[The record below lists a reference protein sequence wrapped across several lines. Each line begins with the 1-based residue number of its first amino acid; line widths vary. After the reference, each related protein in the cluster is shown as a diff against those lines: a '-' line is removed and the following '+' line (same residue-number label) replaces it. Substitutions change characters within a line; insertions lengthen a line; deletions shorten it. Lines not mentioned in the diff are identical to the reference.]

1 VLVVHHGGLALGHGA
16 EESRAIRSPD
26 VAGRYAAVVSASAP
40 VREHLAAA
48 RAGTAICARDGLAFV
63 RVSGRDAARLLQNVV
78 TSDIDALSVGDGQ
91 YGLALTPKGRPVA
104 DAWIVRESDAAFA
117 CACETVA
124 LDELT
129 AMLRRYRLAS
139 RADIAGATGEL
150 TLLERPLAAPGRGW
164 HAGPLGALLLGAPEQ
179 ARAAWDAAL
188 DGGAVPI
195 GPETR
200 ETLRIERGLPRFG
213 IDFDGSNLPAE
224 AGVVERAISFTKG
237 CYIGQEPI
245 VRLAHRGHANR
256 ELRRLQLAG
265 PLVLPATLEEDEREV
280 GRVTSSAGLPEGG
293 AAALGYVRRA
303 VADGA
308 QLVALDASGAR
319 VAARDAGRVAAGRP

>member
-1 VLVVHHGGLALGHGA
+1 
-16 EESRAIRSPD
+16 
-26 VAGRYAAVVSASAP
+26 VSASAP

-48 RAGTAICARDGLAFV
+48 RAGAAICVRDELGFV
-63 RVSGRDAARLLQNVV
+63 RVAGRDAERLLQNVV
-78 TSDIDALSVGDGQ
+78 TSDIAALAVGEGQ
-91 YGLALTPKGRPVA
+91 YGLALTPKGRPLA
-104 DAWIVRESDAAFA
+104 DAWIMRVAADAFVA
-117 CACETVA
+117 ACEAVA
-124 LDELT
+124 QADLDAT
-129 AMLRRYRLAS
+129 LRRYRLAS
-139 RADIAGATGEL
+139 RADIATVTGEL
-150 TLLERPLAAPGRGW
+150 TVLERPMAIPAEGW
-164 HAGPLGALLLGAPEQ
+164 HAGPLGSLLLAESQ
-179 ARAAWDAAL
+179 VARTAWDAAIA
-188 DGGAVPI
+188 GGAVPI
-195 GPETR
+195 GAETR

-213 IDFDGSNLPAE
+213 IDFDGTNLPAE

-256 ELRRLQLAG
+256 ELRRLQLTAS
-265 PLVLPATLEEDEREV
+265 PELPATLHEGEREV

-308 QLVALDASGAR
+308 QLVVRDARGER

>member
-1 VLVVHHGGLALGHGA
+1 
-16 EESRAIRSPD
+16 
-26 VAGRYAAVVSASAP
+26 VSASAP
-40 VREHLAAA
+40 AREHLAAA
-48 RAGTAICARDGLAFV
+48 RAGTAICARDELAFV
-63 RVSGRDAARLLQNVV
+63 RVSGRDAARLLQNVM
-78 TSDIDALSVGDGQ
+78 TSDIDALGVGDGQ

-104 DAWIVRESDAAFA
+104 DAWIVRETDDAFV

-124 LDELT
+124 EADLM

-139 RADIAGATGEL
+139 RAEIASVTEL
-150 TLLERPLAAPGRGW
+150 TLLERPLAAPGDGW
-164 HAGPLGALLLGAPEQ
+164 HAGPLGALRLAAAAG
-179 ARAAWDAAL
+179 ARAAWDAAVA
-188 DGGAVPI
+188 DGAVPI
-195 GPETR
+195 GAGTR

-213 IDFDGSNLPAE
+213 IDFDDSSLPAE

-256 ELRRLQLAG
+256 ELRRLSLAEV
-265 PLVLPATLEEDEREV
+265 PELPATLEDGAREV
-280 GRVTSSAGLPEGG
+280 GRLTSSASLPEGG
-293 AAALGYVRRA
+293 AAALGYVRNA

-308 QLVALDASGAR
+308 QLVALDARGTR

>member
-1 VLVVHHGGLALGHGA
+1 M
-16 EESRAIRSPD
+16 
-26 VAGRYAAVVSASAP
+26 
-40 VREHLAAA
+40 
-48 RAGTAICARDGLAFV
+48 

-78 TSDIDALSVGDGQ
+78 TSDIDALAVGEGQ
-91 YGLALTPKGRPVA
+91 YGLALTPKGRPIA
-104 DAWIVRESDAAFA
+104 DAWIVREADDAFV

-124 LDELT
+124 EADLV

-139 RADIAGATGEL
+139 RADIASVTDEL
-150 TLLERPLAAPGRGW
+150 TLLERPLAAPAEGW
-164 HAGPLGALLLGAPEQ
+164 HAGPLGALLLAPPEA
-179 ARAAWDAAL
+179 ARAAWDAAVA
-188 DGGAVPI
+188 GGAVPI
-195 GPETR
+195 GAETR

-256 ELRRLQLAG
+256 ELRRLHLAEA
-265 PLVLPATLEEDEREV
+265 LELPATLQDGERDV
-280 GRVTSSAGLPEGG
+280 GRVTSSASLPEGG

-308 QLVALDASGAR
+308 ELVALDARGGR
-319 VAARDAGRVAAGRP
+319 VAARDAGRVAEGRP

>member
-1 VLVVHHGGLALGHGA
+1 
-16 EESRAIRSPD
+16 
-26 VAGRYAAVVSASAP
+26 VS
-40 VREHLAAA
+40 EHLAAA
-48 RAGTAICARDGLAFV
+48 RAGGAVCTRDELAFV

-78 TSDIDALSVGDGQ
+78 TSDIDALAVGEGQ

-104 DAWIVRESDAAFA
+104 DAWIVRAADDVFV

-124 LDELT
+124 QADLE

-139 RADIAGATGEL
+139 RADIAGVTGEL
-150 TLLERPLAAPGRGW
+150 TLLERPLAAAGEGW
-164 HAGPLGALLLGAPEQ
+164 HAGPLGALLLAAPEQ
-179 ARAAWDAAL
+179 ARAAWDAATAE
-188 DGGAVPI
+188 GAVPI
-195 GPETR
+195 GAETR

-213 IDFDGSNLPAE
+213 IDFDASNLPAE

-256 ELRRLQLAG
+256 ELRRLHLDES
-265 PLVLPATLEEDEREV
+265 PELPATLQEGEREV
-280 GRVTSSAGLPEGG
+280 GRLTSSTGLPEGG

-303 VADGA
+303 VADSA
-308 QLVALDASGAR
+308 QLVALDARGER

>member
-1 VLVVHHGGLALGHGA
+1 M
-16 EESRAIRSPD
+16 
-26 VAGRYAAVVSASAP
+26 SASAP

-48 RAGTAICARDGLAFV
+48 RAGAAICVRDELAFV

-78 TSDIDALSVGDGQ
+78 TSDIAALAVGEGQ
-91 YGLALTPKGRPVA
+91 YALALTPKGRPLA
-104 DAWIVRESDAAFA
+104 DAWIVREAAEAFVA
-117 CACETVA
+117 ACESVA
-124 LDELT
+124 QADLEAT
-129 AMLRRYRLAS
+129 LRRYRLAS
-139 RADIAGATGEL
+139 RADIATVTGEL
-150 TLLERPLAAPGRGW
+150 TLLERPLAAPAEGW
-164 HAGPLGALLLGAPEQ
+164 HAGPLGALLLAESQPAQ
-179 ARAAWDAAL
+179 AAAWDAAIG
-188 DGGAVPI
+188 DGAVPI
-195 GPETR
+195 GAETR

-213 IDFDGSNLPAE
+213 VDFDGSNLPAE

-256 ELRRLQLAG
+256 ELRRLQLATS
-265 PLVLPATLEEDEREV
+265 PELPATIHEDEREV
-280 GRVTSSAGLPEGG
+280 GRITSSAGLPEGG

-308 QLVALDASGAR
+308 ELVVLDARGGR

>member
-1 VLVVHHGGLALGHGA
+1 
-16 EESRAIRSPD
+16 
-26 VAGRYAAVVSASAP
+26 VSAAAP

-48 RAGTAICARDGLAFV
+48 RAGAAVCARDELAFV

-78 TSDIDALSVGDGQ
+78 TSDIEALAVGEGQ
-91 YGLALTPKGRPVA
+91 YGLALTPKGRPIA
-104 DAWIVRESDAAFA
+104 DAWIVREADDAFA

-124 LDELT
+124 LDGLV

-139 RADIAGATGEL
+139 RADIAVVTGEL
-150 TLLERPLAAPGRGW
+150 TLLERPLAAPGEGW
-164 HAGPLGALLLGAPEQ
+164 HAGPLGALLLASPERAQ
-179 ARAAWDAAL
+179 AAWDAAVA
-188 DGGAVPI
+188 GGAVPI
-195 GPETR
+195 GAGTR
-200 ETLRIERGLPRFG
+200 ETLRVEQGLPRFG
-213 IDFDGSNLPAE
+213 IDFDDSNLPAE

-256 ELRRLQLAG
+256 ELRRLQLAES
-265 PLVLPATLEEDEREV
+265 LELPATLQEGEREV

-303 VADGA
+303 VSDGA
-308 QLVALDASGAR
+308 QLVALDARGGR
-319 VAARDAGRVAAGRP
+319 VAVRDAGRVAAERP

>member
-1 VLVVHHGGLALGHGA
+1 
-16 EESRAIRSPD
+16 
-26 VAGRYAAVVSASAP
+26 VSASAP

-48 RAGTAICARDGLAFV
+48 RAGTAVCARDELAFV

-78 TSDIDALSVGDGQ
+78 TSDIDALGVGEGQ
-91 YGLALTPKGRPVA
+91 YGLALTPKGRPIA
-104 DAWIVRESDAAFA
+104 DAWIVREAGDAFA
-117 CACETVA
+117 CACETTARDDLV
-124 LDELT
+124 

-139 RADIAGATGEL
+139 RADIADASGEL
-150 TLLERPLAAPGRGW
+150 TLLERPLAAPAEGW
-164 HAGPLGALLLGAPEQ
+164 HAGPLGALLLAEPEA
-179 ARAAWDAAL
+179 ARAAWDAAVA
-188 DGGAVPI
+188 GGAVPI
-195 GPETR
+195 GAETR

-213 IDFDGSNLPAE
+213 IDFDSSNLPAE

-256 ELRRLQLAG
+256 ELHLLQLAES
-265 PLVLPATLEEDEREV
+265 LELPATLQEGEREV

-303 VADGA
+303 VSDGA
-308 QLVALDASGAR
+308 QLVALDARGGR
-319 VAARDAGRVAAGRP
+319 VAARDAGRVAEGRP